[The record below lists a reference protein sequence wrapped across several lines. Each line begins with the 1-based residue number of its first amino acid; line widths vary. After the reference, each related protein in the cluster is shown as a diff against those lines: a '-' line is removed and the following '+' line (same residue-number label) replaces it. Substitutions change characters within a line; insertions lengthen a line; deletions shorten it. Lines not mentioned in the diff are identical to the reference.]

1 MRGGR
6 VLVSV
11 NPLYWKLSGFYF
23 FYFASIG
30 AFIPFWGLYLQ
41 GQGLT
46 PAQIGELMAIVLA
59 TKIIAP
65 NVWGWIADYSG
76 QRMRVI
82 RIAALLALL
91 CFSGVLLSSGYAWLA
106 VVMALFSFFWNA
118 ALPQFE
124 VTTLNSLGAHT
135 HRYARIRLWGS
146 VGFVVAVMAVGAAL
160 EYYDIAYLPWLVVL
174 LLGALWLTTLS
185 VREPVA
191 VATAGGAPSLR
202 STLRDPRV
210 LTLLSACFLLQAS
223 HGPYYAF
230 FTLYLEQHGYARS
243 LIGQL
248 WGLGVLAEV
257 AVFLIAHRLLARF
270 GAGFLLAVAMLLTTL
285 RWGLLAL
292 WPEIFPVL
300 LWVQMLHA
308 VSYGLFHAAAIS
320 LIHELFPG
328 RLQGRGQALYT
339 SLGFGL
345 GGALGSLMAGYLW
358 ASYGAH
364 SIYFMA
370 AGLAAGALLMIG
382 LYQQCAK
389 RVD

>member
-1 MRGGR
+1 MT
-6 VLVSV
+6 VTQF
-11 NPLYWKLSGFYF
+11 YWKLSSFYF

-65 NVWGWIADYSG
+65 NIWGWIADHTG

-91 CFSGVLLSSGYAWLA
+91 CFSGVLLNSGYWWLA

-124 VTTLNSLGAHT
+124 VTTLNSLGQHT
-135 HRYARIRLWGS
+135 HRYAHIRLWGS
-146 VGFVVAVMAVGAAL
+146 VGFVVAVMALGAAL
-160 EYYDIAYLPWLVVL
+160 EYLDIARLPWLVVL

-185 VREPVA
+185 VREAPA
-191 VATAGGAPSLR
+191 VAPTSTAPSLR
-202 STLRDPRV
+202 ATLRDPRV
-210 LTLLSACFLLQAS
+210 LSLLSACFLIQAS

-248 WGLGVLAEV
+248 WGLAVLAEV
-257 AVFLIAHRLLARF
+257 AVFLVAHRLLVRF
-270 GAGFLLAVAMLLTTL
+270 SAGRLLALALILTSL

-292 WPEIFPVL
+292 WPDIFPVL
-300 LWVQMLHA
+300 LFVQVLHA
-308 VSYGLFHAAAIS
+308 ASYGLFHAAAIS
-320 LIHELFPG
+320 LIHALFPG

-345 GGALGSLMAGYLW
+345 GGATGSLLAGYLW
-358 ASYGAH
+358 EAHGAQ
-364 SIYFMA
+364 SVYFMA
-370 AGLAAGALLMIG
+370 AGLAAAGVLMMG
-382 LYQQCAK
+382 LYQRRAQ
-389 RVD
+389 RVP